1 MPASCQRP
9 TWLFASGS
17 IVGDPPA
24 ADDPQVVQARLVET
38 LVETTHA
45 REHKLFAGKLDKTE
59 LNWPER
65 IAVRCAHARE
75 GDHRDW
81 RAIDE
86 WRP

>member
-1 MPASCQRP
+1 MDRP
-9 TWLFASGS
+9 SKPCWSRRWSRPRTG
-17 IVGDPPA
+17 
-24 ADDPQVVQARLVET
+24 
-38 LVETTHA
+38 
-45 REHKLFAGKLDKTE
+45 EHRLFAGKLDKTK
-59 LNWPER
+59 LNWSER